1 VFRTYIV
8 FFFIFYLPLHS
19 FGQSNRIINPSKD
32 TTLKLIIK
40 DTILTKQK
48 IQSDQ
53 FYDTLKLKASK
64 NRITKAALDLLLV
77 QEPNK
82 GLFIGEENIRKERYF
97 NLYKG
102 KTIRKIEIIKLDAF
116 GPELYDS
123 STTPIL
129 NWIQK
134 TGNKTHIKT
143 RDFIIKNNL
152 LFSEGDSVDPT
163 LLIDNERIFR
173 ELDYIKDATIQIA
186 EVPGNENLVDILV
199 ITKDVYSAGFYV
211 NLRDYKSGSIEL
223 YENNLVGIGH
233 KIQGHWLI
241 DTDEATQMGY
251 AFNYKI
257 NNLGNTFIKSEIQ
270 YYKAFNTEKIEIKA
284 NRPLFSY
291 NTKWAGHINL
301 SQIST
306 LNDIKKIDTTLT
318 NVRLNYATQDIW
330 LARSFLVRTQNIKYA
345 NRTRLVIGARYI
357 NNKFYKGPEVSERYN
372 FEYHDNQIFL
382 GSIAFSRQKFYTSNL
397 IYAFGK
403 TEDIPVGLL
412 TQIDLGFEQDEFF
425 NRPYAGFIFAN
436 GFYYPKIGFLN
447 FKTELGGLYYD
458 DKIEQGVVKFNAKT
472 ISNIHYLKHIKWRN
486 FLNINYTRGINR
498 FPDEKIYFNA
508 NHDIWGFET
517 DELYGL
523 KKLSFNS
530 ELVAFTNLYLYNFR
544 FVFFGFGDIG
554 FIGPENQSVF
564 RNNLYSGV
572 GLGVRIRNENLVFKT
587 FQIKFAFYPSV
598 PSDMNPFYLLVSGES
613 YLKHTYYTPQAP
625 TTIDF
630 K

>member
-1 VFRTYIV
+1 MFRTYIV
-8 FFFIFYLPLHS
+8 FSLIFYLPLHS
-19 FGQSNRIINPSKD
+19 FGQSNRIVDDSKD
-32 TTLKLIIK
+32 STSKGIIK
-40 DTILTKQK
+40 DTILTKRK

-77 QEPNK
+77 QEPDK
-82 GLFIGEENIRKERYF
+82 GLYIGEENIRKERYF

-134 TGNKTHIKT
+134 AGNKTHVKT

-152 LFSEGDSVDPT
+152 LFSEGDSIDPT

-186 EVPGNENLVDILV
+186 EVPSNKNLVDILV
-199 ITKDVYSAGFYV
+199 ITKDVYSAGFYA
-211 NLRDYKSGSIEL
+211 NLWDYRSGALEI

-233 KIQGHWLI
+233 KIQGRWLI
-241 DTDEATQMGY
+241 DTYEDPPMGY

-284 NRPLFSY
+284 NRPFFSY
-291 NTKWAGHINL
+291 NTKWAGHISL

-306 LNDIKKIDTTLT
+306 LRDIKKFDTTLT

-357 NNKFYKGPEVSERYN
+357 HNKFYKGPEVSERFN
-372 FEYHDNQIFL
+372 FDYHDNQIFI

-412 TQIDLGFEQDEFF
+412 TQIDIGFEKDEFF

-436 GFYYPKIGFLN
+436 GLYYPKIGYLN

-472 ISNIHYLKHIKWRN
+472 ISNIHYLKHIKWRS

-508 NHDIWGFET
+508 SNDIWGFKT

-523 KKLSFNS
+523 RRLSFNS

-572 GLGVRIRNENLVFKT
+572 GLGVRVRNENLVFKT

-598 PSDMNPFYLLVSGES
+598 PSDIDPFYLLISGES
-613 YLKHTYYTPQAP
+613 YLKHNYYTPQAP

>member
-1 VFRTYIV
+1 MDD
-8 FFFIFYLPLHS
+8 
-19 FGQSNRIINPSKD
+19 SKD
-32 TTLKLIIK
+32 STTKVIIK

-53 FYDTLKLKASK
+53 FYDTLKFKASK

-77 QEPNK
+77 QEPDK
-82 GLFIGEENIRKERYF
+82 GLYIGEENIRKERYF

-102 KTIRKIEIIKLDAF
+102 KTIHKIEIIKLDVF

-123 STTPIL
+123 STTPLL

-134 TGNKTHIKT
+134 TGNKTHVKT
-143 RDFIIKNNL
+143 RDFIINNNL
-152 LFSEGDSVDPT
+152 LFSEGDTIDPT
-163 LLIDNERIFR
+163 LLIDNERLFR
-173 ELDYIKDATIQIA
+173 ALDYIKDATIQIA
-186 EVPGNENLVDILV
+186 EVPGNKNLVDVLV
-199 ITKDVYSAGFYV
+199 VTKDVFSAGFYFD
-211 NLRDYKSGSIEL
+211 LWDYRSGSLEI

-233 KIQGHWLI
+233 KIQGRWLI
-241 DTDEATQMGY
+241 DTYESPPMGY

-257 NNLGNTFIKSEIQ
+257 NNIGNSFIKSEIH

-284 NRPLFSY
+284 NRQLFSY
-291 NTKWAGHINL
+291 NTKWAGHISF
-301 SQIST
+301 SQTST
-306 LNDIKKIDTTLT
+306 LRDIKKIDTTLT

-330 LARSFLVRTQNIKYA
+330 LARSFLVKTQNIKYA
-345 NRTRLVIGARYI
+345 NRTRLVIGARYT

-372 FEYHDNQIFL
+372 FEYHDNQIFI

-412 TQIDLGFEQDEFF
+412 TQIDFGFEQDEFF
-425 NRPYAGFIFAN
+425 NRPYAGFIFAH
-436 GFYYPKIGFLN
+436 GLYHPKIGFLN

-508 NHDIWGFET
+508 KNDIWGFET

-544 FVFFGFGDIG
+544 FVFFGFWDIG

-572 GLGVRIRNENLVFKT
+572 GLGVRVRNENLVFKT

-598 PSDMNPFYLLVSGES
+598 PSDINPFYLLVSGES

>member
-1 VFRTYIV
+1 M
-8 FFFIFYLPLHS
+8 
-19 FGQSNRIINPSKD
+19 NKSKD
-32 TTLKLIIK
+32 TTTNEIIK

-64 NRITKAALDLLLV
+64 NKFTKAALDLILI
-77 QEPNK
+77 QEPEK

-97 NLYKG
+97 DLYEG
-102 KTIRKIEIIKLDAF
+102 KTIRKIEIIKLDVF
-116 GPELYDS
+116 GPQLYDS
-123 STTPIL
+123 SNTTIL

-134 TGNKTHIKT
+134 VGNKTHIKT

-152 LFSEGDSVDPT
+152 LFSEGDTIDPT

-173 ELDYIKDATIQIA
+173 KLDYIKDATIQIA
-186 EVPGNENLVDILV
+186 EVPDSKNLVDILV
-199 ITKDVYSAGFYV
+199 ITKDVYSAGFHV
-211 NLRDYKSGSIEL
+211 DLWDYRSGSIEV

-233 KIQGHWLI
+233 KIQGRWLI
-241 DTDEATQMGY
+241 NTSEAPPMGY
-251 AFNYKI
+251 DFNYKI

-270 YYKAFNTEKIEIKA
+270 YYKAFSTEKIEIKA
-284 NRPLFSY
+284 NRPFFSY
-291 NTKWAGHINL
+291 NTKWAGHITV
-301 SQIST
+301 SQTST
-306 LNDIKKIDTTLT
+306 LSDIKKFDTTLT
-318 NVRLNYATQDIW
+318 NVRLNYSTQDLWI
-330 LARSFLVRTQNIKYA
+330 ARSFLVKTQNIKYA
-345 NRTRLVIGARYI
+345 NRTRLVLGARYI
-357 NNKFYKGPEVSERYN
+357 NNKFYKGPEVNERYN
-372 FEYHDNQIFL
+372 FDFHDNQIFI

-412 TQIDLGFEQDEFF
+412 TQIDLGFEKDEFF
-425 NRPYAGFIFAN
+425 NRPYAGFIFAK
-436 GFYYPKIGFLN
+436 GLYYPKIGYLN
-447 FKTELGGLYYD
+447 FKTELGGLYYE

-472 ISNIHYLKHIKWRN
+472 ISNIHYLKHLKWRS
-486 FLNINYTRGINR
+486 FFNINYTRGINR
-498 FPDEKIYFNA
+498 FPDEKIYFNE
-508 NHDIWGFET
+508 NNDIWGFKT

-523 KKLSFNS
+523 RRLSFNS

-572 GLGVRIRNENLVFKT
+572 GLGVRVRNENLVFKT

-598 PSDMNPFYLLVSGES
+598 PSDINPFYLLVSGES
-613 YLKHTYYTPQAP
+613 YLKHHYYTPQAP